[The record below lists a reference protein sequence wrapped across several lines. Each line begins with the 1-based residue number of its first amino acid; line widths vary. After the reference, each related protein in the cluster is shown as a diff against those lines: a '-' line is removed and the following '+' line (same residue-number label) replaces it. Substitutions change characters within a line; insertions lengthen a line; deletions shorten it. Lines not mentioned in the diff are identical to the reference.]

1 MTSTHAST
9 PLREP
14 SSEASPPL
22 PESRGERYL
31 RHGRRARMY
40 ASTILIVAVIAVLV
54 VLISRN
60 TGTAK
65 LDWVFGS
72 TNASLVWIILAA
84 TVLGWLLGVA
94 TAAMF
99 RHRTRSRETVRTD
112 RS

>member
-1 MTSTHAST
+1 MTSTHAT
-9 PLREP
+9 TTLREP
-14 SSEASPPL
+14 STEASPPL
-22 PESRGERYL
+22 PESRGERCV
-31 RHGRRARMY
+31 RRGRRARMY
-40 ASTILIVAVIAVLV
+40 ASTILFVAVIAALV

-72 TNASLVWIILAA
+72 TNASLVWIVLAA
-84 TVLGWLLGVA
+84 ALLGWLLGVA

-99 RHRTRSRETVRTD
+99 RHRTRSRNTARAD

>member
-1 MTSTHAST
+1 MTSTHAT
-9 PLREP
+9 TTLREP
-14 SSEASPPL
+14 STEASPPL

-31 RHGRRARMY
+31 RRGRRARMY
-40 ASTILIVAVIAVLV
+40 ASTILVVAVMAVLV

-60 TGTAK
+60 TGTAT

-84 TVLGWLLGVA
+84 ALLGWLLGVA

-99 RHRTRSRETVRTD
+99 RHRTRSRETARAD

>member
-1 MTSTHAST
+1 MTSTHAPS

-14 SSEASPPL
+14 SSDLSPPL

-31 RHGRRARMY
+31 RHGRSARMV
-40 ASTILIVAVIAVLV
+40 ASTVLLVAVVAALV

-60 TGTAK
+60 TGVAR

-72 TNASLVWIILAA
+72 TSASLVWIILAA
-84 TVLGWLLGVA
+84 TVLGWLLGMA

-99 RHRTRSRETVRTD
+99 RHRTRSRETARAD

>member
-1 MTSTHAST
+1 MTSTHA
-9 PLREP
+9 P
-14 SSEASPPL
+14 SSLHKPSSDASPPL

-31 RHGRRARMY
+31 RRGRRARMY
-40 ASTILIVAVIAVLV
+40 ASTILVVAVMAVLV

-60 TGTAK
+60 TGTAT

-84 TVLGWLLGVA
+84 ALLGWLLGVA

-99 RHRTRSRETVRTD
+99 RHRTRSRETARAD

>member
-40 ASTILIVAVIAVLV
+40 ASTVLIVAVIAVLV

-60 TGTAK
+60 TGAAK

-84 TVLGWLLGVA
+84 AVLGWLLGIA
-94 TAAMF
+94 TAVTF
-99 RHRTRSRETVRTD
+99 RHRTRRPS
-112 RS
+112 